1 MRISDWSSDVCSS
14 DLPAKKRGRR
24 TLARRPHLHG
34 WRIQARQAPQYLLI
48 AGGDVAHPRI
58 VARRL
63 VRADAQHAADLKAA
77 AAGAARALRRRIG
90 QRRRPATAQSS
101 LERPARI
108 PDEHTPPAPL
118 ALDPQPPPA
127 TRSGAN

>member
-48 AGGDVAHPRI
+48 AGGDVERPRI
-58 VARRL
+58 VARRPVGAVAKL
-63 VRADAQHAADLKAA
+63 AADLKD
-77 AAGAARALRRRIG
+77 AAGGAESAVRSRLR
-90 QRRRPATAQSS
+90 QRT
-101 LERPARI
+101 
-108 PDEHTPPAPL
+108 HTHRK
-118 ALDPQPPPA
+118 
-127 TRSGAN
+127 TVE